1 MVMTIGTFRMPDSY
15 YEQPDDGCLEECPD
29 CGGMVEGD
37 RWDMKCV
44 EPGPCSCP
52 GVLPLEPR
60 PHLKPAVPFAPD
72 SGCGETHVIKGVVH
86 YRCCYTDDCPCPR
99 HEENPGCGWELHAE
113 DVPDPD
119 EAYDRSRER

>member
-52 GVLPLEPR
+52 GPLTS
-60 PHLKPAVPFAPD
+60 VPFAPAE
-72 SGCGETHVIKGVVH
+72 GCG
-86 YRCCYTDDCPCPR
+86 
-99 HEENPGCGWELHAE
+99 AE
-113 DVPDPD
+113 DVRFGLIFVQECRTND
-119 EAYDRSRER
+119 